1 MSEPIQII
9 VGANQP
15 GEIWAG
21 IDKNPE
27 SIERFDFLMKIFGFS
42 DAEIQII
49 KWGNQSD

>member
-1 MSEPIQII
+1 MSEPIIQII

-21 IDKNPE
+21 IPKDQE
-27 SIERFDFLMKIFGFS
+27 SINRFDRLMKIFGLS

-49 KWGNQSD
+49 KWEQK

>member
-1 MSEPIQII
+1 MKEPIQII

-15 GEIWAG
+15 REIWEA

-27 SIERFDFLMKIFGFS
+27 SIARFDTLMKIFGLS

-49 KWGNQSD
+49 KWEQK

>member
-1 MSEPIQII
+1 MNEPIQII

-21 IDKNPE
+21 IKKDPE
-27 SIERFDFLMKIFGFS
+27 SIERFDRLMKIFGLS

-49 KWGNQSD
+49 KWEKE

>member
-15 GEIWAG
+15 REIWQG
-21 IDKNPE
+21 IKKDPE
-27 SIERFDFLMKIFGFS
+27 SIERFDQLMKIFGLS

-49 KWGNQSD
+49 KWEQE